1 MRRVAVALLFL
12 MSLAAADNPGFC
24 FYNTTEGHSWVL
36 TEGSHPIQPSTDCTD
51 ANPKGK
57 SVTVHLTFPDVA
69 VSDDGRTGFWTMIYA
84 QGLEVRLAGRSY
96 FAFFNYT
103 MDANKVVTNFCDR
116 TFGGWVY
123 DEPELPGAEPKNWRC
138 FTARRTT
145 PLPPSPNPVVPSAVM
160 LTEEVVASDPVY
172 VSQLKRA
179 AKGAWE
185 VDPDPE
191 VFRGLTRAQVRAKVG
206 FRTGR
211 NPRLAMAPKKRA
223 STPAEASLADQGIPD
238 EFEWPSEMLGPI
250 RDQGQCGSC
259 YTFGST
265 NMYNAR
271 ARILTAGKFQGLFSP
286 QDIVSCSMLSQG
298 CDGGFPY
305 LVSRYG
311 VSYGIVEEQDFPYA
325 SGNGT
330 APPCSNEKPNAKRFR
345 VSNYRYIG
353 GYFGGCSA
361 EGMQR
366 AIMTGGPVAVSFEVT
381 DAFMHYKSGVFVSP
395 AGVRAARSR
404 IFSSADDVP
413 FEFTN
418 HVVMV
423 VGWGVDSASGLPYFK
438 VANSWSSSW
447 GEQGYFRIL
456 RSTPNGPKT
465 PVGGELAIEEMA
477 VEADILA

>member
-1 MRRVAVALLFL
+1 MQLRPLLLALGVFVSFAV
-12 MSLAAADNPGFC
+12 ADNPGFC
-24 FYNTTEGHSWVL
+24 FYNTTGGHSWVL
-36 TEGSHPIQPSTDCTD
+36 TESTHSIAPSTDCTD

-57 SVTVHLTFPDVA
+57 SVTVRLDYPDIA
-69 VSDDGRTGFWTMIYA
+69 TADDGRVGFWTMIYA
-84 QGLEVRLAGRSY
+84 QGFEVRLAGRSY

-103 MDANKVVTNFCDR
+103 MAGTVVTNYCDR

-123 DEPELPGAEPKNWRC
+123 DEPEAPGAEPRNWRC
-138 FTARRTT
+138 FAARRTT
-145 PLPPSPNPVVPSAVM
+145 PLPPSPNPVVPLDVELA
-160 LTEEVVASDPVY
+160 EEVVASDPVFL
-172 VSQLKRA
+172 SQLKRA
-179 AKGAWE
+179 AKAWT

-191 VFRGLTRAQVRAKVG
+191 VFRGLTRAQIRAKVG
-206 FRTGR
+206 YRTGR
-211 NPRLAMAPKKRA
+211 NPRLAMPAKAAPKPPLL
-223 STPAEASLADQGIPD
+223 SDSGIPD
-238 EFEWPSEMLGPI
+238 EFEWPAEMLGPV

-271 ARILTAGKFQGLFSP
+271 ARIVTAGKFNGLFSP

-330 APPCSNEKPNAKRFR
+330 APPCSNENPSAKRFR

-381 DAFMHYKSGVFVSP
+381 DAFMHYKGGVFVSP
-395 AGVRAARSR
+395 AGVKATRSK
-404 IFSSADDVP
+404 IFSRPGDDVP

-423 VGWGVDSASGLPYFK
+423 VGWGVDKDSGLPWWR
-438 VANSWSSSW
+438 VQNSWSARW